1 MIVQSDMEITIDDF
15 AKIEMKVG
23 IVKKAE
29 RIEGTKLLR
38 LIIDV
43 GGEDRQ
49 IISGIAEYYTPEQ
62 MINKKVIVLTNLKP
76 KMIRGYESQGMIL
89 AAGCKEDEEKGIKPS
104 LLTPDSEVPSGT
116 RIC

>member
-1 MIVQSDMEITIDDF
+1 MSVQTDMEITIDDF

-23 IVKKAE
+23 LVKKAE

-38 LIIDV
+38 LIIDI
-43 GGEDRQ
+43 GGEERQ
-49 IISGIAEYYTPEQ
+49 VISGIAEYYTPEQ
-62 MINKKVIVLTNLKP
+62 IVNKRVIVLTNLKP

-104 LLTPDSEVPSGT
+104 LLTLDSEVPPGT